1 MFSARC
7 PALIKKTY
15 KTVTRTC
22 TKCVDAIKI
31 KGHFLLKFDFFTTQK
46 WVGNEIAFHLP
57 PELQQSNYR
66 HPWERTMGKANC
78 ACTKLHPELQ
88 HRLQV
93 TKERSLSPPQCLV
106 KPADPHFGLFEQKL
120 KNWKRKW
127 LSRDLHTF
135 HRNLT
140 HAAPVQGR
148 PRPGTHVLCHSRVLV
163 GHGPQKT
170 ARNYRDE
177 GLFWQDLHLLASIR
191 ETRGILFQPKQQRL
205 ESTEVNNLNK
215 FCSFSDGLRPKCHP
229 ASVLHLGKHEAP
241 EPTESISWS

>member
-1 MFSARC
+1 MVFFSYPLEHCTSYLLMFSARC

-93 TKERSLSPPQCLV
+93 TKERS
-106 KPADPHFGLFEQKL
+106 FE
-120 KNWKRKW
+120 
-127 LSRDLHTF
+127 S
-135 HRNLT
+135 
-140 HAAPVQGR
+140 
-148 PRPGTHVLCHSRVLV
+148 
-163 GHGPQKT
+163 
-170 ARNYRDE
+170 
-177 GLFWQDLHLLASIR
+177 
-191 ETRGILFQPKQQRL
+191 
-205 ESTEVNNLNK
+205 STMLGQT
-215 FCSFSDGLRPKCHP
+215 CRSSFR
-229 ASVLHLGKHEAP
+229 
-241 EPTESISWS
+241 II